1 MPKTPK
7 TPTYRLSPNDH
18 HALFDIEERLWAV
31 QQHLGM
37 SITASDGTTPW
48 NSSTAV
54 REQTEGEAAAAFE
67 VMHCIE
73 ALGHVMGEH
82 ADEAEEIAEARR
94 IKIAEQAELDRTWR
108 RTGRPGTTAVPTAAT
123 PATPATRPPSGSGWT
138 SGPPRP
144 PQRAEGPSRRRTRRD
159 AGR

>member
-94 IKIAEQAELDRTWR
+94 IKIAEQAELDRDMAADR
-108 RTGRPGTTAVPTAAT
+108 EAGHYGGPDSSDPRDTGH
-123 PATPATRPPSGSGWT
+123 
-138 SGPPRP
+138 
-144 PQRAEGPSRRRTRRD
+144 
-159 AGR
+159 